1 MERFEPL
8 KKWIRFEG
16 EKALIFEN
24 VLERQEMEEKM
35 RCVIYS
41 RVSTEE
47 QTTDNQLRQLREYAD
62 RQSWNIIEEIQDVA
76 SGGKSAEERQ
86 GLKKVFTM
94 ARQRKFDVL
103 LFWSLDRF
111 SREGSRKTLEYLTK
125 LDDYRVKWHSYTEEY
140 ISSLGIFADAIIS
153 LMACLAKQERIR
165 ISERTKAGLARVK
178 AKGKVLGRP
187 TDVIADT
194 EQIRELRQSGHS
206 LSEISQITGVS
217 KTRVH
222 RLLSA

>member
-1 MERFEPL
+1 
-8 KKWIRFEG
+8 
-16 EKALIFEN
+16 
-24 VLERQEMEEKM
+24 M

-47 QTTDNQLRQLREYAD
+47 QTTDNQLQQLREYAD

-86 GLKKVFTM
+86 GLKKVFVM

-194 EQIRELRQSGHS
+194 EQIRELRRSGHS
-206 LSEISQITGVS
+206 LSEISRITGVS

>member
-1 MERFEPL
+1 
-8 KKWIRFEG
+8 
-16 EKALIFEN
+16 
-24 VLERQEMEEKM
+24 M

-47 QTTDNQLRQLREYAD
+47 QSTDNQLRQLKEYAD
-62 RQSWNIIEEIQDVA
+62 RQGWDVIEEIQVVA

-86 GLKKVFTM
+86 GLKRVFTM

-194 EQIRELRQSGHS
+194 EQIRELRQSGHY
-206 LSEISQITGVS
+206 LSEISRITGVS

>member
-1 MERFEPL
+1 
-8 KKWIRFEG
+8 
-16 EKALIFEN
+16 
-24 VLERQEMEEKM
+24 M

-62 RQSWNIIEEIQDVA
+62 RQGWNIIEEIQDVA

>member
-1 MERFEPL
+1 
-8 KKWIRFEG
+8 
-16 EKALIFEN
+16 
-24 VLERQEMEEKM
+24 M

-47 QTTDNQLRQLREYAD
+47 QTTDNQLRQLREYAN

-86 GLKKVFTM
+86 GLKKVFVI

-125 LDDYRVKWHSYTEEY
+125 LDDYHVKWHSYTEEY

>member
-1 MERFEPL
+1 
-8 KKWIRFEG
+8 
-16 EKALIFEN
+16 
-24 VLERQEMEEKM
+24 M

-47 QTTDNQLRQLREYAD
+47 QTTDNQLRQLKEYVS
-62 RQSWNIIEEIQDVA
+62 RQNWDIVEEIQDIA
-76 SGGKSAEERQ
+76 SGGKSVEERQ

-111 SREGSRKTLEYLTK
+111 SREGSRKTLEYLTR
-125 LDDYRVKWHSYTEEY
+125 LDDYHVKWHSYSEEY
-140 ISSLGIFADAIIS
+140 ISSLGIFSDAIIS

-178 AKGKVLGRP
+178 ARGKILGRP
-187 TDVIADT
+187 TDVAADKD
-194 EQIRELRQSGHS
+194 QIRELRQNGHS
-206 LSEISQITGVS
+206 LSKISQITGVS

>member
-1 MERFEPL
+1 
-8 KKWIRFEG
+8 
-16 EKALIFEN
+16 
-24 VLERQEMEEKM
+24 M

-62 RQSWNIIEEIQDVA
+62 RQGWNIVEEIQDIA

-86 GLKKVFTM
+86 GLKKVFIM

-111 SREGSRKTLEYLTK
+111 SREGSRKTLEYLTR
-125 LDDYRVKWHSYTEEY
+125 LDSYHTKWHSYTEEY

-206 LSEISQITGVS
+206 LSEIAKITGVS
-217 KTRVH
+217 KTRIH

>member
-1 MERFEPL
+1 
-8 KKWIRFEG
+8 
-16 EKALIFEN
+16 
-24 VLERQEMEEKM
+24 M

-62 RQSWNIIEEIQDVA
+62 RQGWNIIEEIQDVA

-86 GLKKVFTM
+86 GLKKVFVM

-111 SREGSRKTLEYLTK
+111 SREGSRRTLEYLTR
-125 LDDYRVKWHSYTEEY
+125 LDSYHTKWHSYTEEY

-178 AKGKVLGRP
+178 AKGKILGRP

>member
-1 MERFEPL
+1 
-8 KKWIRFEG
+8 
-16 EKALIFEN
+16 
-24 VLERQEMEEKM
+24 M

-47 QTTDNQLRQLREYAD
+47 QSTDNQLRQLREYAD
-62 RQSWNIIEEIQDVA
+62 RQGWDIIEEIQDVA
-76 SGGKSAEERQ
+76 SGGKSAEERH

-140 ISSLGIFADAIIS
+140 ISSLGVFADAIIS

-178 AKGKVLGRP
+178 AKGRTLGRP
-187 TDVIADT
+187 TDVVADAV
-194 EQIRELRQSGHS
+194 QIKELRQNGHS
-206 LSEISQITGVS
+206 LSEIARITGVS

>member
-1 MERFEPL
+1 
-8 KKWIRFEG
+8 
-16 EKALIFEN
+16 
-24 VLERQEMEEKM
+24 M

-62 RQSWNIIEEIQDVA
+62 RQGWNIVEEIQDIA

-86 GLKKVFTM
+86 GLKKVFIM

-111 SREGSRKTLEYLTK
+111 SREGSRKTLEYLTR
-125 LDDYRVKWHSYTEEY
+125 LDSYHTKWHSYTEEY
-140 ISSLGIFADAIIS
+140 ISSLDIFADAIIS

-206 LSEISQITGVS
+206 LSEIAKITGVS

>member
-1 MERFEPL
+1 
-8 KKWIRFEG
+8 
-16 EKALIFEN
+16 
-24 VLERQEMEEKM
+24 M

-47 QTTDNQLRQLREYAD
+47 QSTDNQLRQLREYAD

-86 GLKKVFTM
+86 GLKKVYTM

-140 ISSLGIFADAIIS
+140 ISSLGIFSDAIIS

-178 AKGKVLGRP
+178 AKGKILGRP

-194 EQIRELRQSGHS
+194 EQIRELRRSGHS
-206 LSEISQITGVS
+206 LSEISRITGVS

>member
-1 MERFEPL
+1 
-8 KKWIRFEG
+8 
-16 EKALIFEN
+16 
-24 VLERQEMEEKM
+24 M

-47 QTTDNQLRQLREYAD
+47 QTTDNQLRQLREYAN

-86 GLKKVFTM
+86 GLKKVFVM

-194 EQIRELRQSGHS
+194 EQIRELRRSGHS

>member
-1 MERFEPL
+1 
-8 KKWIRFEG
+8 
-16 EKALIFEN
+16 
-24 VLERQEMEEKM
+24 M

-47 QTTDNQLRQLREYAD
+47 QSTDNQLRQLREYAD

-86 GLKKVFTM
+86 GLKKVFVI

>member
-1 MERFEPL
+1 
-8 KKWIRFEG
+8 
-16 EKALIFEN
+16 
-24 VLERQEMEEKM
+24 M

-62 RQSWNIIEEIQDVA
+62 RQGWNIIEEIQDVA

-86 GLKKVFTM
+86 GLKKVFVI

>member
-1 MERFEPL
+1 
-8 KKWIRFEG
+8 
-16 EKALIFEN
+16 
-24 VLERQEMEEKM
+24 M

-62 RQSWNIIEEIQDVA
+62 RQGWNIIEEIQDVA

-165 ISERTKAGLARVK
+165 ISERTKARLARVK

>member
-1 MERFEPL
+1 
-8 KKWIRFEG
+8 
-16 EKALIFEN
+16 
-24 VLERQEMEEKM
+24 M

-62 RQSWNIIEEIQDVA
+62 RQGWNIIEEIQDVA

-140 ISSLGIFADAIIS
+140 HTCPNNFQNGVIF
-153 LMACLAKQERIR
+153 
-165 ISERTKAGLARVK
+165 
-178 AKGKVLGRP
+178 
-187 TDVIADT
+187 
-194 EQIRELRQSGHS
+194 
-206 LSEISQITGVS
+206 
-217 KTRVH
+217 
-222 RLLSA
+222 

>member
-1 MERFEPL
+1 
-8 KKWIRFEG
+8 
-16 EKALIFEN
+16 
-24 VLERQEMEEKM
+24 M

-62 RQSWNIIEEIQDVA
+62 RQGWNIIEEIQDVA

-206 LSEISQITGVS
+206 LSEISRITGVS